1 MASRG
6 SQTPNLANKNR
17 LKRISRIK
25 AQIAQLEKQGGTG
38 KGSFRTRTKI
48 SQLKKTLRDIGGGY
62 KKPKLTRLKK
72 KKSKQAEV

>member
-25 AQIAQLEKQGGTG
+25 AQIAQLEKQSGSN
-38 KGSFRTRTKI
+38 KGSF
-48 SQLKKTLRDIGGGY
+48 
-62 KKPKLTRLKK
+62 
-72 KKSKQAEV
+72 